1 MGGFRVRW
9 DGWSACPPR
18 NHKVDDFV
26 CAFGGVV
33 WGWGLHA
40 LEVRHL
46 WFWGRAFILF
56 SGGGVYGFEFE
67 GRAFMGFVGVL
78 MVFEGGVY
86 GFFGGGGCLWF
97 LGQFMA
103 LVCWREGGFDPLPLR
118 RGGWGVGGFRVR
130 WDGWSVPFRG
140 ALGRS

>member
-1 MGGFRVRW
+1 MYILCTH
-9 DGWSACPPR
+9 APPR

-78 MVFEGGVY
+78 MVFEGGFMVSLGGGGVY
-86 GFFGGGGCLWF
+86 GFSGSLW
-97 LGQFMA
+97 L
-103 LVCWREGGFDPLPLR
+103 
-118 RGGWGVGGFRVR
+118 
-130 WDGWSVPFRG
+130 WSVGERVVLTLCRCVG
-140 ALGRS
+140 VVGVWVGLG